1 MSQLRYFTTLV
12 FSTFFMG
19 SSFIASKIL
28 LREVPPFTLV
38 GYRFIL
44 AALVMSPLMIL
55 TSQRDTIGWNK
66 RNVPLAMV
74 VGLLQTASTMGLL
87 FVSMQYI
94 SAANAAILLATNP
107 IWVAVINTI
116 FFKEK
121 LNTYQIIGFL
131 LGITG
136 VALAIGTV
144 NVSGELRGTLLC
156 TLGAFCWSLATTVAQ
171 RAKIPMN
178 PWKLNFTQML
188 TGGIVLVFFSFL
200 SGEKYDFHP
209 TTAQVGWFLWLA
221 IPSSV
226 GSFGLWFLALQQR
239 GATISSSYL
248 FLAPMFTVLLSPLV
262 FNTPLT
268 IVQIIG
274 FLCIAS
280 GIYLINRKN

>member
-1 MSQLRYFTTLV
+1 MSQLRYFTTIV
-12 FSTFFMG
+12 FATFFMG

-28 LREVPPFTLV
+28 LRDVPPFTLV

-44 AALVMSPLMIL
+44 AALVMLPLMIL
-55 TSQRDTIGWNK
+55 TGKQDTIGWNK
-66 RNVPLAMV
+66 RNIPFAMLI
-74 VGLLQTASTMGLL
+74 GLLQTASTMGLL
-87 FVSMQYI
+87 FVSLQYI
-94 SAANAAILLATNP
+94 SAANAAILLITNP
-107 IWVAVINTI
+107 IWVAIINTI

-136 VALAIGTV
+136 VALAIGMV
-144 NVSGELRGTLLC
+144 NVSGELLGTLLC
-156 TLGAFCWSLATTVAQ
+156 TLGAFCWSIATTIAQ

-188 TGGIVLVFFSFL
+188 TGGVVLVFIAFL
-200 SGEKYDFHP
+200 SGEKYHFQP
-209 TTAQVGWFLWLA
+209 TTAQISWFLWLS

-262 FNTPLT
+262 FNTPLSA
-268 IVQIIG
+268 VQILG
-274 FLCIAS
+274 FLCSA
-280 GIYLINRKN
+280 YLINRKIG